1 MRKRIVTVVLVS
13 AVAVGITACGG
24 KADDSAQVAGLPVI
38 EESEGLGGADTQRQS
53 GIEGQTDSDG
63 QQVDAGDGQVSDGQ
77 QVDAGEREVSDGQQ
91 VDAGNQQASDG
102 QQPDAGERQASD
114 GQQSDA
120 GDQQAQGNGE
130 VSEDDELEEK
140 LAAFR
145 RDRDDS
151 VIDLGNGVTMGGSKN
166 PENYGFS
173 IDMSAVKNFD
183 TRELTEGYAAGKNY
197 VENTLGFVPETRNTV
212 YSCADP
218 RIWAIYDAED
228 KGVANGYAPENIF
241 ICEYCDHGT
250 WQYLILVRAGKGSPW
265 EVIHHGSSYRTEEGE
280 S

>member
-53 GIEGQTDSDG
+53 GREGQTDSDG

-77 QVDAGEREVSDGQQ
+77 QVDAGERQSSDGQQ
-91 VDAGNQQASDG
+91 
-102 QQPDAGERQASD
+102 SD

-166 PENYGFS
+166 PEDYGFS

-183 TRELTEGYAAGKNY
+183 TRELTEGYAAGKSY

-228 KGVANGYAPENIF
+228 KGVANGYDPENIF

-280 S
+280 R